1 MALGR
6 GAGGGEATARA
17 RRQDGSPSH
26 PTATAEHKHP
36 IPSPHCDVQDD
47 HTHTHTHFL
56 CTLTPTGALKIL
68 PRPPPIRLA
77 HAVPAC
83 VPRAVLPN
91 DTCPSHSNHVAHTSL
106 TSLASLTSLPPLSP
120 PGPARPPA
128 DMPLGLKKTSSL
140 SVMVRPGL
148 RGGWVPS
155 ALHGTMATLHYAC
168 ALRLGPARK
177 TTATRNRKR
186 ESRKCTRPTQGAPAA
201 SSPALASHLQPP
213 ALAAP
218 CHILEPGSNVHGCL
232 PAACTCSPLHLHTL
246 LLSSSLNAQLRNILC
261 FIKSLLDASPGT

>member
-1 MALGR
+1 MC
-6 GAGGGEATARA
+6 TK
-17 RRQDGSPSH
+17 
-26 PTATAEHKHP
+26 TIIP
-36 IPSPHCDVQDD
+36 IPLYPDAHWWAEDTAAASADPTRPCRAGVRASR
-47 HTHTHTHFL
+47 
-56 CTLTPTGALKIL
+56 CTAQRYVPVALKSRRSL
-68 PRPPPIRLA
+68 
-77 HAVPAC
+77 
-83 VPRAVLPN
+83 
-91 DTCPSHSNHVAHTSL
+91 TSL
-106 TSLASLTSLPPLSP
+106 TSLTSLLPLSP

-148 RGGWVPS
+148 RRGWVPS
-155 ALHGTMATLHYAC
+155 ALHGTMATLHYAG

-186 ESRKCTRPTQGAPAA
+186 ESRQCTRPTQGAPAA
-201 SSPALASHLQPP
+201 SSPALASHMQPP

-246 LLSSSLNAQLRNILC
+246 LLSSSLNAQLRNLLC